1 MPEKKDSTSSPL
13 WLIDPKANLDGS
25 RNTFYKNYKF
35 TGPNAATKA
44 SELITDPEFLKYWT
58 KTEKP
63 TAVVSMEPSG
73 EWTNRNWDST
83 KTNYGK
89 PFWDRPTPLPKR
101 PPHIRG
107 AEIHESGQL
116 YVDEHT
122 GTYIPDEMSSI
133 PFSDEELAY
142 WKEYERIEK
151 ANTKGFRINANV
163 DGKNYYAKPAA
174 FTNDKVEYLDIGG
187 NHPLEDR
194 VRLAKLQQHQ
204 RLNPNE
210 RIGSLVVNEGVAYPE
225 TTANYIGSRNFR
237 GYATNSNTP
246 LMLSTPSQQNVNLDV
261 ELYTGNELNR
271 AARRYDGMNEL
282 MTKRTQ
288 LPPIPNNMDI
298 PDGVDPRPILANTR
312 TDPTRRIGSVRPW
325 TKTFPDKFAGTTAQS
340 SPDAPHLV
348 ERMGG
353 NEFTIKGP
361 PIVSNLYTGTGWG
374 KMPNMT
380 NVGRLFGAVTGG
392 LGTAYQLYDQVN
404 AVTGRNG
411 DTTLDREYGGS
422 DPLSLRAGMDVGL
435 DVLTGDF
442 GPQTIRNYEQRVNDP
457 EYIARNPLSS
467 MVGQGMRGN
476 TDYLKAF
483 YNAQLFVPKFAQ
495 FNENKT
501 IYNAPNSNL
510 ERVGLYKRDYAG
522 QGFVGK

>member
-25 RNTFYKNYKF
+25 MNTFYKNYKF
-35 TGPNAATKA
+35 TGPNASTKA

-73 EWTNRNWDST
+73 EWQINNWDST

-89 PFWDRPTPLPKR
+89 PKLEGPTPFPKR
-101 PPHIRG
+101 PSHIRG
-107 AEIHESGQL
+107 AEIHENGML
-116 YVDEHT
+116 LVDEHT
-122 GTYIPDEMSSI
+122 GAYIPDEMSSI
-133 PFSDEELAY
+133 PFSEEELAY
-142 WKEYERIEK
+142 WKNYAKIEQ
-151 ANTKGFRINANV
+151 ANTKGGFRISANV
-163 DGKNYYAKPAA
+163 DGKTYYAKPTS

-210 RIGSLVVNEGVAYPE
+210 RIGSLAVNEGVPYPQ

-237 GYATNSNTP
+237 GYAKNSNTP
-246 LMLSTPSQQNVNLDV
+246 LMLTTPSQQSVNLDV
-261 ELYTGNELNR
+261 DLYTGNELNR
-271 AARRYDGMNEL
+271 AARRYDGTNNFW
-282 MTKRTQ
+282 TKKTQ
-288 LPPIPNNMDI
+288 LPVMPNNLDI
-298 PDGVDPRPILANTR
+298 PDGVDPRPVLVNTR
-312 TDPTRRIGSVRPW
+312 TEPTRRIGSVRPW
-325 TKTFPDKFAGTTAQS
+325 TKEFPNPA
-340 SPDAPHLV
+340 SPNSPSI

-361 PIVSNLYTGTGWG
+361 PIVSNLYTGTGFG

-380 NVGRLFGAVTGG
+380 NVGNIFGAVTGG

-435 DVLTGDF
+435 DIVTGDF
-442 GPQTIRNYEQRVNDP
+442 GPQTVRNYEQRVNDP

-483 YNAQLFVPKFAQ
+483 YNAQLFVPKLAQ

-501 IYNAPNSNL
+501 MYNAPSGNL